1 MNKVIEFLNGK
12 KTIIGLVLLQ
22 VATMPLVASHTE
34 IATVLQWVGGIFTG
48 TGFIHRMMK

>member
-1 MNKVIEFLNGK
+1 MKIINWLDGK

-22 VATMPLVASHTE
+22 VATMPLVAAHPE

-48 TGFIHRMMK
+48 VGAIHRMMK